1 MMLSTKP
8 IGIVS
13 FFLIV
18 NSIFFTNVFIGNA
31 SNDRTNNRNL
41 VEREFTLKKADIQLK
56 NYAIKHQ
63 GKNVLD
69 INIKYLDRASRSKS
83 RNEKNLFLT
92 RQLQELLENYPNE
105 DDYWE
110 IMNCNIT
117 KKLLQK
123 NQDLSSIT
131 IAITVHPSRKFPYY
145 RTTNVTRQGSD
156 KIWES
161 WHFAFDS
168 DRVKK
173 VDRRFEKISVDY
185 IYKSNDLAYPNFVRV
200 YKQIEK
206 FLVANSTQESSW
218 DSIDKKLKQIIKK
231 ENPKISD
238 LSLKLM
244 R

>member
-1 MMLSTKP
+1 MLFTKP

-18 NSIFFTNVFIGNA
+18 NSIFFTNIFVGNA
-31 SNDRTNNRNL
+31 SNDRTNNRSL
-41 VEREFTLKKADIQLK
+41 VNQESTFTKADIQLK
-56 NYAIKHQ
+56 NYEIKHQ
-63 GKNVLD
+63 GRNVLD
-69 INIKYLDRASRSKS
+69 VKVRYLDRASRSKS
-83 RNEKNLFLT
+83 RTEKNLLLT
-92 RQLQELLENYPNE
+92 RQIKELLEKYPNE

-110 IMNCNIT
+110 IMNCNLT
-117 KKLLQK
+117 KKLLQQ

-131 IAITVHPSRKFPYY
+131 IAITVHPSRRFPYY
-145 RTTNVTRQGSD
+145 RTTNVTRQGND

-168 DRVKK
+168 ERVKK

-206 FLVANSTQESSW
+206 FLVANSKQESSW
-218 DSIDKKLKQIIKK
+218 DAIDRQLSQIIKK